1 MPTQEHHRFTSSSSQ
16 SDPPLL
22 SFYLEK
28 MPPVTAFFITGKKS
42 LLKGRSLH
50 GE

>member
-1 MPTQEHHRFTSSSSQ
+1 MPAQDHHRFTSSPSQ
-16 SDPPLL
+16 SDPPGYFLH
-22 SFYLEK
+22 LEK

-42 LLKGRSLH
+42 LLSLISLN